1 MTKKVKKTLNES
13 DLQLINYNPSLL
25 HLFASFLKLGLTSFG
40 GPAMVAYIRKMAV
53 EQKNWLD
60 DGSFRQGVAI
70 CQTIPGATAMQTAA
84 YVGLR
89 LREIRGAAASFIG
102 FGLPAFCLMI
112 TLSAL
117 YVRTHNLPIVASVF
131 NGLQAIIV
139 AIVANATVSFAKS
152 YLKDW
157 KNLTTS
163 LIAAIMFW
171 WRINPISV
179 ILLAGLL
186 GLVLKS
192 KQSHKMPT
200 SPITK
205 KFYSNRNLLLIVS
218 GAMFL
223 FYLFFLV
230 NPRLFKL
237 AALMIRID
245 LFAFGGG
252 FASIPF
258 MFHEIVEVRSWLD
271 SSTFLNGIA
280 LGQVTPGPIVI
291 TATFIGYLLHG
302 PLGGLVATT
311 SVFLPSFL
319 ILVAVVPYFDR
330 LRGSRYFSEV
340 MSGILSSF
348 VGLLLSVTIRFAS
361 NVPWDLPRIILGVA
375 AFVALILRVDILWI
389 VLIGTIVSILVL

>member
-1 MTKKVKKTLNES
+1 MLENES
-13 DLQLINYNPSLL
+13 QIQPINYSPPLL

-89 LREIRGAAASFIG
+89 LRGIRGAAASFIG
-102 FGLPAFCLMI
+102 FGLPAFCLMM

-139 AIVANATVSFAKS
+139 AIIANATASFAKS

-157 KNLTTS
+157 KNLTIF

-179 ILLAGLL
+179 ILLAGFL
-186 GLVLKS
+186 GLFLKS
-192 KQSHKMPT
+192 KQLLDMPT
-200 SPITK
+200 SHIARK
-205 KFYSNRNLLLIVS
+205 LYSTRHLVFTVLGASVGILLL
-218 GAMFL
+218 
-223 FYLFFLV
+223 FFA
-230 NPRLFKL
+230 NPQLFKL
-237 AALMIRID
+237 AALMFRID

-252 FASIPF
+252 FASIPL
-258 MFHEIVEVRSWLD
+258 MFHEVVEVRSWMD
-271 SSTFLNGIA
+271 GRTFLNGIA

-291 TATFIGYLLHG
+291 TATFIGYLLSG
-302 PLGGLVATT
+302 PLGALVATIG
-311 SVFLPSFL
+311 VFLPSFL
-319 ILVAVVPYFDR
+319 ILVGAVPYFDR
-330 LRGSRYFSEV
+330 FRGSVCVNKV

-348 VGLLLSVTIRFAS
+348 VGLLLSVTIRFAA

-389 VLIGTIVSILVL
+389 VLIGTIVSVIVL

>member
-1 MTKKVKKTLNES
+1 ME
-13 DLQLINYNPSLL
+13 LQHQAMYSNPSLI
-25 HLFASFLKLGLTSFG
+25 HLFLSFLKLGASSFG

-53 EQKNWLD
+53 EQKKWLD
-60 DGSFRQGVAI
+60 DGPFRQGVAI

-89 LREIRGAAASFIG
+89 LRGIKGAAASFIG
-102 FGLPAFCLMI
+102 FGLPAFCLMM

-117 YVRTHNLPIVASVF
+117 YVRTHNLPIVTSVF

-139 AIVANATVSFAKS
+139 AIVTHATLSFGKN
-152 YLKDW
+152 YVKDW
-157 KNLTTS
+157 KNLAIS
-163 LIAAIMFW
+163 VIAAIMFW
-171 WRINPISV
+171 RHVNPILV

-186 GLVLKS
+186 GLFLTS
-192 KQSHKMPT
+192 KQLLNMPT
-200 SPITK
+200 GHITRK
-205 KFYSNRNLLLIVS
+205 LYSTRHLVSIVL
-218 GAMFL
+218 GAAVG
-223 FYLFFLV
+223 FFLLFLT

-252 FASIPF
+252 FASIPL
-258 MFHEIVEVRSWLD
+258 MFHEIVEVRLWLD

-280 LGQVTPGPIVI
+280 LGQITPGPIVI
-291 TATFIGYLLHG
+291 TATFIGYLLSG
-302 PLGGLVATT
+302 PLGALVATI

-319 ILVAVVPYFDR
+319 ILVGIVPYFDKLCR
-330 LRGSRYFSEV
+330 SHYFSRV

-361 NVPWDLPRIILGVA
+361 NVPWDFPRVLFASASLA
-375 AFVALILRVDILWI
+375 ALMLKVDILWT
-389 VLIGTIVSILVL
+389 VLIGSLISIFVL